1 MSIIQLKD
9 ESAIKYKSYL
19 QSYRKIT
26 GKEPTAIQR
35 AEAFFCAKSNNAW
48 DIPSWIKNN

>member
-1 MSIIQLKD
+1 MQLKD
-9 ESAIKYKSYL
+9 QATIKYKSYL

-26 GKEPTAIQR
+26 DKEPTAIQR
-35 AEAFFCAKSNNAW
+35 TESFFCANSNNDW